1 MATMRIQL
9 EPIGI
14 VKLLAVVLL
23 SAAVYAG
30 VLAKEDTGVV
40 VESRERRTD
49 QVTEGG
55 VTLAMLGL
63 VFIGISRVRGKAT

>member
-30 VLAKEDTGVV
+30 VLAKEDAGVV